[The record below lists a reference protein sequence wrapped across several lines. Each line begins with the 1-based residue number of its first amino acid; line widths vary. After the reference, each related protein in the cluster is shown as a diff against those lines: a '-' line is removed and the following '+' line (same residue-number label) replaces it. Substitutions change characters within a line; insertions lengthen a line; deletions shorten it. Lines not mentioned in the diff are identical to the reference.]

1 MAGKSEGDFKAETI
15 DRIEKIFPGCIV
27 TKLDASLKGGI
38 PDVLILYGDKWATL
52 EFKKS
57 AKANKRPNQE
67 YYVNLMDDMSFS
79 RFIFPENVEEVLYDL
94 QQAFRP

>member
-1 MAGKSEGDFKAETI
+1 MAGKNEGDFKAETI

-52 EFKKS
+52 EFKRS
-57 AKANKRPNQE
+57 AKANRRPNQE
-67 YYVNLMDDMSFS
+67 YYVNLMNDMSFS
-79 RFIFPENVEEVLYDL
+79 RFIFPENVEEVLDDL
-94 QQAFRP
+94 QQALRP